1 MTEETKLSVSE
12 MIKTTAEN
20 QQVFLKQIADHIS
33 KLEEHIIKL
42 EKRILEME
50 NQVDNTN

>member
-1 MTEETKLSVSE
+1 MEEVKNLSVSE
-12 MIKTTAEN
+12 MIKETAGN
-20 QQVFLKQIADHIS
+20 QQVFLQQIADHIT

-42 EKRILEME
+42 EKRILELE

>member
-1 MTEETKLSVSE
+1 MAEEAKLSVSE

-20 QQVFLKQIADHIS
+20 QQVFLMQIAEHITKLEDHIV
-33 KLEEHIIKL
+33 KL

-50 NQVDNTN
+50 DQIDNTK

>member
-1 MTEETKLSVSE
+1 MTTEAKLSVSE

-20 QQVFLKQIADHIS
+20 QQTFLMQIAEHIT

-42 EKRILEME
+42 ENRILEME
-50 NQVDNTN
+50 NQVDDTK